1 MRTFTDIALLKMKLP
16 PLAGP
21 PKPKTRG
28 ETTHGCTFS
37 GHLSDEAHV
46 VRDDALCRAPRGICR
61 VRPRGILADA
71 DGLFPG
77 GFECA
82 FRFPYTFSWSWESL
96 DACFRDLEWLSF
108 SQLLW
113 VISQPEKLFTQEENH
128 MAHVNALQRS
138 IAAAASFWR
147 ERQVPFDCV
156 LNLFE

>member
-1 MRTFTDIALLKMKLP
+1 MDIALLKMKLS

-28 ETTHGCTFS
+28 ETTYGCTFS

-46 VRDDALCRAPRGICR
+46 VRDDALCRAYVGYVRGEFSR
-61 VRPRGILADA
+61 TLT
-71 DGLFPG
+71 
-77 GFECA
+77 GFFQEVSSA

-113 VISQPEKLFTQEENH
+113 VISQPEKLFTQEEDH

-147 ERQVPFDCV
+147 ERQIPFDCV

>member
-1 MRTFTDIALLKMKLP
+1 MDAPFQATHQTKRMLYEMMLCAEHRGAYVGYVCGEFSRTLT
-16 PLAGP
+16 
-21 PKPKTRG
+21 
-28 ETTHGCTFS
+28 
-37 GHLSDEAHV
+37 
-46 VRDDALCRAPRGICR
+46 
-61 VRPRGILADA
+61 
-71 DGLFPG
+71 
-77 GFECA
+77 GFFQEVSSA

-113 VISQPEKLFTQEENH
+113 VISQPEKLFTQEEDH

-147 ERQVPFDCV
+147 ERQIPFDCV

>member
-1 MRTFTDIALLKMKLP
+1 MRTFTDIALLKMKLS

-37 GHLSDEAHV
+37 GRPSDKAHA
-46 VRDDALCRAPRGICR
+46 VRDDALRGTPRGICR
-61 VRPRGILADA
+61 YVRGEFSRTLT
-71 DGLFPG
+71 
-77 GFECA
+77 GFFQEVSSA